1 MLKEKLNKLGVLGCV
16 MCIVG
21 SVVIVLHA
29 PQERTISSVT
39 EVWNLATQPAF
50 LLYAASVIAIVLVLI
65 FHFAPTWGHTHV
77 MVFVG
82 ICSLMGSLS
91 VWFLFP
97 LYYMTLCTK
106 SRKIRILIY
115 ETMKVM
121 SVKALGI
128 AIKLTFEGENQF
140 TYWETWLFLM
150 VVVTCIV
157 TQMNYLNKVIKSHV
171 NVLRVLAYPEKCWG
185 ILYLVCRHWI
195 HSILQLFLPPI
206 MWCSHLSQ

>member
-1 MLKEKLNKLGVLGCV
+1 MLKERLNKLGVLGCV

-97 LYYMTLCTK
+97 LYYDSLHEIQKNQNTDLGNNEGDECQGIRDCYQTNIWRGESVHILGDMAFCDGGCHMYSYSNELFEQGNKVLCQC
-106 SRKIRILIY
+106 SL
-115 ETMKVM
+115 
-121 SVKALGI
+121 ALG
-128 AIKLTFEGENQF
+128 LS
-140 TYWETWLFLM
+140 WEMLRYSLFG
-150 VVVTCIV
+150 
-157 TQMNYLNKVIKSHV
+157 
-171 NVLRVLAYPEKCWG
+171 A
-185 ILYLVCRHWI
+185 
-195 HSILQLFLPPI
+195 
-206 MWCSHLSQ
+206 